1 MQAKLC
7 IVHKPGLEREQVKS
21 GWMTGPLRKCSVS
34 LELLWLQIPHVLLVV
49 VEVADSKPCCW
60 SKGEMLN
67 LIASLCG
74 LPCADRQ
81 ILSRHMQHRLS
92 THRLHEHCSGQ
103 SGVVGLGTKA
113 LHVHLC
119 PFIQMPVSHHS
130 GKS

>member
-7 IVHKPGLEREQVKS
+7 IVHKPGLEREQLKC
-21 GWMTGPLRKCSVS
+21 GWMTGPLIKCSGS
-34 LELLWLQIPHVLLVV
+34 QELLWLQAHVLPVIIK
-49 VEVADSKPCCW
+49 VANSKPCYW
-60 SKGEMLN
+60 SKGELLS
-67 LIASLCG
+67 LIASLCAM
-74 LPCADRQ
+74 PCADRQ
-81 ILSRHMQHRLS
+81 ILSRHTQQRLS
-92 THRLHEHCSGQ
+92 THGLHEHCSGQ